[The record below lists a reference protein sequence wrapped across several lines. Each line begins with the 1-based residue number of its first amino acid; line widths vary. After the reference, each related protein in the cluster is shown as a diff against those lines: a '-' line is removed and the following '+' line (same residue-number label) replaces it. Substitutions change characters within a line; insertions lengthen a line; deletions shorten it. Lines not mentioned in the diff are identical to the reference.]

1 MMLSLFHEFEPNP
14 QWIGLIGGRQE
25 LAYSEKIFY
34 INLIPPTE
42 KMFKINTVPKCPQKI
57 LQLYQAGENMGI
69 NVAGEFEVKT
79 KDKTFSTSIF
89 PFLQTD
95 HLADQ
100 LVGKP
105 KTKLCRSY
113 RDKIVFVW
121 HPIIIWCESVVFRL
135 FKARQNFEEPSNR
148 TFTYD
153 RFSYKVVRVFFDQL
167 HHVTTNEVSLA
178 DALDLMVFCN
188 HEGQMDQQSEFETW
202 GPTMV
207 SLFSI

>member
-1 MMLSLFHEFEPNP
+1 MNSSRTPNETALSEGDKKEF
-14 QWIGLIGGRQE
+14 ILKKYIHI
-25 LAYSEKIFY
+25 SEKIFH

-57 LQLYQAGENMGI
+57 LQLYQAGEKMGI

-121 HPIIIWCESVVFRL
+121 HPIII
-135 FKARQNFEEPSNR
+135 
-148 TFTYD
+148 
-153 RFSYKVVRVFFDQL
+153 
-167 HHVTTNEVSLA
+167 
-178 DALDLMVFCN
+178 
-188 HEGQMDQQSEFETW
+188 
-202 GPTMV
+202 
-207 SLFSI
+207 